1 MKPTMNSLCIIA
13 AALLL
18 GVPAW
23 AATAQPAAGEAA
35 SCKAGD
41 AVVAIP
47 MTRVAAHS
55 DSDPTGLWSKED
67 IRNIN
72 TPHKTAVWTGS
83 GKLCDGSTVTVTQ
96 IVNRQCS
103 SPTVC
108 PARVQH
114 KTAEERKIVKQ
125 YEQICTNHQRIAVR
139 ADGSYLTACDI
150 DFPLER

>member
-1 MKPTMNSLCIIA
+1 MKPTMNSLCIA

-23 AATAQPAAGEAA
+23 AAPAQPAAEKAA

-41 AVVAIP
+41 AAVAIP
-47 MTRVAAHS
+47 MARVAVHS
-55 DSDPTGLWSKED
+55 DTDPTGLWNEAD

-83 GKLCDGSTVTVTQ
+83 GRLCDGSTVTVTQ

-103 SPTVC
+103 SATVC
-108 PARVQH
+108 PARVQR
-114 KTAEERKIVKQ
+114 KTAEESKIVMQ

-139 ADGSYLTACDI
+139 ADGRYLTACDI
-150 DFPLER
+150 DFPLEH

>member
-1 MKPTMNSLCIIA
+1 MKPTMNSLCVS

-23 AATAQPAAGEAA
+23 SAPAQPAAREAA

-41 AVVAIP
+41 AAVAIP
-47 MTRVAAHS
+47 MARVAVHS
-55 DSDPTGLWSKED
+55 DTDPTGLWSKED
-67 IRNIN
+67 IYNIN

-83 GKLCDGSTVTVTQ
+83 GKLCDGSTFTVTQ

-103 SPTVC
+103 SATVC
-108 PARVQH
+108 PACVQR
-114 KTAEERKIVKQ
+114 KTAEKSKIVKQ

-150 DFPLER
+150 DFPLEH

>member
-1 MKPTMNSLCIIA
+1 MKPTMNNLCIIA
-13 AALLL
+13 ASLFL
-18 GVPAW
+18 GAPAW
-23 AATAQPAAGEAA
+23 AAPAQPAVGEAA

-41 AVVAIP
+41 AAVAIP
-47 MTRVAAHS
+47 MARVAAHS
-55 DSDPTGLWSKED
+55 DTDPTGLWSKED

-83 GKLCDGSTVTVTQ
+83 DKLCDGSTVTVTQ

-108 PARVQH
+108 PARVQR
-114 KTAEERKIVKQ
+114 KTAEESKIVKQ

-150 DFPLER
+150 DFPLEH